1 MSLASAKRMAAKSDQ
16 TARRTNNRDIP
27 LGPSACGEGIHVRN
41 ASACQGQKLANK
53 CGEGEP
59 MKTCPRCRAEAK
71 KHDARFCLNCGT
83 ALADA
88 EQTPATEPDLPE
100 KRTYTIVNLDDARL
114 HPLDVVGE
122 SHYQDALEEIAGGK
136 EEESAHIETRAC
148 LIPEVDNPYDPNAVG
163 VLINDLLVGYV
174 SRDVAPKLHPVLV
187 DLFERRRYILS
198 CPAVIVGGWYRGDGD
213 EGSFGVQ
220 LKAPSPKDIAESGGP
235 E

>member
-1 MSLASAKRMAAKSDQ
+1 
-16 TARRTNNRDIP
+16 
-27 LGPSACGEGIHVRN
+27 
-41 ASACQGQKLANK
+41 
-53 CGEGEP
+53 
-59 MKTCPRCRAEAK
+59 MKICPRCNTETDK
-71 KHDARFCLNCGT
+71 PQARFCLTCGT
-83 ALADA
+83 ALVEEAVLPIADDAA
-88 EQTPATEPDLPE
+88 EAPTGKTP
-100 KRTYTIVNLDDARL
+100 YTIVNLDGARL

-148 LIPEVDNPYDPNAVG
+148 LIPDVDNPYDPNAVG
-163 VLINDLLVGYV
+163 VLIDDLLVGYV
-174 SRDVAPKLHPVLV
+174 SRDIALKLHPVLM

-220 LKAPSPKDIAESGGP
+220 LKAPSPKDIAEGGGP